1 MRFRA
6 GFIVGAAIGYYYGA
20 KAGRE
25 RYEQLDRALE
35 RVRRHPSYQQ
45 ASEVVTGRLGQVQDL
60 AKDKIGSIAG
70 GSLDSVLGAEPEYEP
85 GLEFNPD
92 YRPTEQEMLDDFGES
107 SSTPFPG

>member
-35 RVRRHPSYQQ
+35 RVRRHPTYQQ
-45 ASEVVTGRLGQVQDL
+45 ASEVVSGRLGQVQDI

-70 GSLDSVLGAEPEYEP
+70 GLGPEPEFEP

-92 YRPTEQEMLDDFGES
+92 YRPTEEEMLDDFGES

>member
-6 GFIVGAAIGYYYGA
+6 GLIVGAAIGYYYGT

-35 RVRRHPSYQQ
+35 RVRRHPTYQQ
-45 ASEVVTGRLGQVQDL
+45 ASEVVTGRLGQVQDR
-60 AKDKIGSIAG
+60 ARDRIGSIANG
-70 GSLDSVLGAEPEYEP
+70 LGDEPEFEP

-92 YRPTEQEMLDDFGES
+92 YRPTEEEMLEDFGES